1 MRIVGIDPGVT
12 GAIAW
17 FTNGKLTILEDMPV
31 EASRVN
37 GAEVARLLRW
47 NVDVVYLEW
56 TQPMPKN
63 GSIASYSLGLNSG
76 IVIGVVQALGI
87 PLERV
92 RPQVWK
98 KAMGLT
104 GKPKAASRG
113 MATELWPDYADQF
126 RRVKD
131 DGRAEAALIA
141 RYGAYENI
149 REAMFERADRLV
161 KTMTGGDEHEEIAS
175 VSDLRGHDRHPSGSV
190 S

>member
-1 MRIVGIDPGVT
+1 MTTIVGIDPGVT
-12 GAIAW
+12 GALAC
-17 FTNGKLTILEDMPV
+17 FYNGTLADLDDMPV

-37 GAEVARLLRW
+37 GWGVATLLNEW
-47 NVDVVYLEW
+47 DPQVVYLEW

-87 PLERV
+87 SLERV
-92 RPQVWK
+92 RPNAWK
-98 KAMGLT
+98 LAMGLR

-113 MATELWPDYADQF
+113 MASELFPDFADQF

-141 RYGAYENI
+141 RYGAYRNI
-149 REAMFERADRLV
+149 QTA
-161 KTMTGGDEHEEIAS
+161 MTGVEENEEIAS
-175 VSDLRGHDRHPSGSV
+175 VSDLQGRDRHPSGSNARAGA
-190 S
+190 

>member
-1 MRIVGIDPGVT
+1 MIIVGIDPGVT
-12 GAIAW
+12 GALAIFGA
-17 FTNGKLTILEDMPV
+17 GRLAGVVDMPV
-31 EASRVN
+31 NDGRVN
-37 GAEVARLLRW
+37 GSAIASWFLRW
-47 NVDVVYLEW
+47 KPQVVYLEW

-76 IVIGVVQALGI
+76 IVIGVVQALSI

-92 RPQVWK
+92 RPNAWK

-113 MATELWPDYADQF
+113 MATELFPEYADQF

-141 RYGAYENI
+141 RYGAYVNIQQAQTGRDEN
-149 REAMFERADRLV
+149 
-161 KTMTGGDEHEEIAS
+161 EESAT
-175 VSDLRGHDRHPSGSV
+175 VSDLRRARPPATEPVH
-190 S
+190 